1 MAKLA
6 KKRMSKKDIKAAA
19 DRAEKKA
26 KGEEVKAEAS
36 PLEPEVTRGRPSEFL
51 AEYVEQAA
59 TLCLRGATDEE
70 IAAHFDISVRTL
82 YRWKLQHEDFCQAI
96 KVGKEMADERVA
108 RGLYQRS
115 TGYAYKEQQAIKLK
129 TVKFAD
135 GKRSVEEEKIEII
148 ELEKQIP
155 PDTTAASLWLR
166 NRRPHEWQ
174 DKTSKE
180 ISGPGG
186 SAIQVEHIG
195 TIEQA
200 RRVAFAMGRVFE
212 RMKEQKVI
220 EADAS

>member
-1 MAKLA
+1 MARLA
-6 KKRMSKKDIKAAA
+6 KKRMSKKDTKAAA
-19 DRAEKKA
+19 DRAEKRS

-36 PLEPEVTRGRPSEFL
+36 PLEPEVSRGRPSEFMT
-51 AEYVEQAA
+51 EYVEQAA

-186 SAIQVEHIG
+186 GPIEVSSVDKLALARWIALQLMTVPEVR
-195 TIEQA
+195 TIE
-200 RRVAFAMGRVFE
+200 
-212 RMKEQKVI
+212 
-220 EADAS
+220 